1 MNARNN
7 SWEFEAK
14 SQPAA
19 TDGGGILGQVTT
31 VGLTNPVQFP
41 PQRSLLWYGANDEN
55 IAVVREVR
63 K

>member
-1 MNARNN
+1 MDARNN

-19 TDGGGILGQVTT
+19 THGGGILGQITT
-31 VGLTNPVQFP
+31 VRFADPVQFP
-41 PQRSLLWYGANDEN
+41 PQRSLLWYGANDEST
-55 IAVVREVR
+55 AVVREVR